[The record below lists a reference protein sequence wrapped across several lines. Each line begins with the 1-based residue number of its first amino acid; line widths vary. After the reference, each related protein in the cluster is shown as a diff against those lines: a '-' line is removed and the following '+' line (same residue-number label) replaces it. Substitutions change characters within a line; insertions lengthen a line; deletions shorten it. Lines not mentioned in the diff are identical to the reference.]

1 MKPMTLKDEKM
12 MQLDRLRDRLQ
23 EEKHQQELRLKGTVE
38 REMEMIKNDDKIG
51 EETKAGLL
59 KDLEGKMEM
68 LLTEID
74 ASVED
79 VMEKATAEMQ
89 EVVEKLEKQVEQ
101 DEGMSLMDG
110 IAQMQQMEL
119 DGLGLETEQ
128 KLTAGKMLLEKGI
141 DLNKDML
148 KKRMDARNAN
158 AEKKLREEASE
169 DDDFDID
176 QEEQDLLDE
185 MGEGDDWWWEDTLT
199 RAVVAE
205 NENGKS
211 EWDVLEAEQKRLKQ
225 AMKRRQQEER

>member
-1 MKPMTLKDEKM
+1 M

-38 REMEMIKNDDKIG
+38 REMEMIKNDDKID

-68 LLTEID
+68 LLAEID
-74 ASVED
+74 ANVED
-79 VMEKATAEMQ
+79 VMGKATAEMQ

-128 KLTAGKMLLEKGI
+128 KLAMCT
-141 DLNKDML
+141 
-148 KKRMDARNAN
+148 
-158 AEKKLREEASE
+158 
-169 DDDFDID
+169 
-176 QEEQDLLDE
+176 
-185 MGEGDDWWWEDTLT
+185 
-199 RAVVAE
+199 VVIL
-205 NENGKS
+205 
-211 EWDVLEAEQKRLKQ
+211 VQFT
-225 AMKRRQQEER
+225 